1 MMFDFEEANKMLEDE
16 KMVEAVNL
24 PELLLPS
31 VDSAVKD
38 IKKGIDLEP
47 LIEQAN
53 ALVINNDQDA
63 RQAVSMAL
71 QARKLAQT
79 LDTSRKE
86 ITKPQLDFQKAVNK
100 LVKDYEKKLKDIE
113 ESLTC
118 RLNDWIKAD
127 DMEAL
132 TPIEKIEVEDGSMK
146 RTLSWEF
153 DVEDSSEIPFKYM
166 MPDIKEIEKAIKGGI
181 REIPGI
187 KIYERQEL
195 TLRVKN

>member
-1 MMFDFEEANKMLEDE
+1 MFDFEEANKMLEDE

>member
-1 MMFDFEEANKMLEDE
+1 MMFDFEEANKMLEDS
-16 KMVEAVNL
+16 KMVEADGL
-24 PELLLPS
+24 TSLILPS
-31 VDSAVKD
+31 VDSAMQD
-38 IKKGIDLEP
+38 IKKGINLEP

-53 ALVINNDQDA
+53 TLVINNDQDA

-71 QARKLAQT
+71 QARKLAT
-79 LDTSRKE
+79 ALDNSRKE

-118 RLNDWIKAD
+118 RLNDWIKVD
-127 DMEAL
+127 DQDAL

-153 DVEDSSEIPFKYM
+153 DVEDSKEIPFKYM
-166 MPDIKEIEKAIKGGI
+166 MPDIKEIEKAIKAGI

-187 KIYERQEL
+187 KIYEKQEL

>member
-1 MMFDFEEANKMLEDE
+1 MFDFEEANKMLEDS
-16 KMVEAVNL
+16 KMVEADGL
-24 PELLLPS
+24 TSLILPS
-31 VDSAVKD
+31 VDSAMQD
-38 IKKGIDLEP
+38 IKKGINLEP

-53 ALVINNDQDA
+53 TLVINNDQDA

-71 QARKLAQT
+71 QARKLAT
-79 LDTSRKE
+79 ALDNSRKE

-118 RLNDWIKAD
+118 RLNDWIKVD
-127 DMEAL
+127 DQDAL

-153 DVEDSSEIPFKYM
+153 DVEDSKEIPFKYM
-166 MPDIKEIEKAIKGGI
+166 MPDIKEIEKAIKAGI

-187 KIYERQEL
+187 KIYEKQEL